1 MLGVVGGVAD
11 QEDEAVTDGLRLG
24 EAGPDQRPAD
34 ALAAQLGVDRQRAQK
49 QDLLA
54 TQQHRPVADRTD
66 QPPALASHEAQ
77 AGDRRDAGPVAV
89 GDLPPAILAEGQI
102 QEMLDL
108 GPVLGAF
115 GK

>member
-1 MLGVVGGVAD
+1 VLGVVGGVAD
-11 QEDEAVTDGLRLG
+11 QEDETVAHGLRLG

-34 ALAAQLGVDRQRAQK
+34 ALAAQLGVDRQRAQE
-49 QDLLA
+49 QDLLS
-54 TQQHRPVADRTD
+54 TQQHRPVADGTD
-66 QPPALASHEAQ
+66 QPPALAGHEAQ
-77 AGDRRDAGPVAV
+77 AGYRRDAGPVAV
-89 GDLPPAILAEGQI
+89 GDLPPAIIAEGQI

>member
-1 MLGVVGGVAD
+1 VLGVVGGVAD
-11 QEDEAVTDGLRLG
+11 QEDEPVAHGLG
-24 EAGPDQRPAD
+24 FCEAGPDQRPAD
-34 ALAAQLGVDRQRAQK
+34 ALAAQFGVDRQRAQE
-49 QDLLA
+49 QDLLG
-54 TQQHRPVADRTD
+54 TQQHRPVADGTH
-66 QPPALASHEAQ
+66 QPPGLAGHEAQ